1 MTETPLTTEAVPKP
15 KCSPVQTA
23 GLALLAYVAF
33 NLLLPS
39 VPLPHHKPPL
49 AVIISLVLSSTLA
62 FMLLQLW
69 LALAVVAVRPRP
81 VVSGLLAIACS
92 VLGAGLFVL
101 SLRYGMHRPPVWIE
115 FGQGLAVTLGCTFLG
130 ILLSPIIREPNVL
143 LPVALVAMPIDY
155 LGAMTA
161 IGFTKQM
168 VEKHPSIVKGV
179 SVPVPS
185 IGGAAHHAGLAPIA
199 FIGPGDVLFVAFFF
213 AVVLRLNMNV
223 RGTFWGIYGLLTA
236 TMVYVLSPGSIN
248 VGALVPMGIAVLV
261 ANFAYF
267 KLKREEVFATIYAT
281 ILVLVL
287 VTGFYFYAH
296 SRFVKSDSQKSD
308 SQKPDSQGAADAQPL
323 APNRS
328 LPSRNPAP
336 GRPAPN

>member
-1 MTETPLTTEAVPKP
+1 MTSTPLVAETAPGTGRGAM
-15 KCSPVQTA
+15 QTA
-23 GLALLAYVAF
+23 GLALLAYLAF
-33 NLLLPS
+33 NLLLPF
-39 VPLPHHKPPL
+39 VPLPHHRLPL
-49 AVIISLVLSSTLA
+49 AAIISLVLSSTLA

-69 LALAVVAVRPRP
+69 LAQAIVALRPRP
-81 VVSGLLAIACS
+81 AVSGLLVLACA
-92 VLGAGLFVL
+92 VLGGVCYGL
-101 SLRYGMHRPPVWIE
+101 SLPYGPHHPPVWIE

-161 IGFTKQM
+161 IGFTHTIVTQ
-168 VEKHPSIVKGV
+168 HPNIVKGV

-185 IGGAAHHAGLAPIA
+185 VGGAAHHAGLAPIA

-236 TMVYVLSPGSIN
+236 TMIFVLSPWGFNIA
-248 VGALVPMGIAVLV
+248 ALVPMGLAVLI
-261 ANFAYF
+261 ANFRYF
-267 KLKREEVFATIYAT
+267 KLKREEVFATLYAA
-281 ILVLVL
+281 ILILAL

-296 SRFVKSDSQKSD
+296 SRFVRTDTEGTD
-308 SQKPDSQGAADAQPL
+308 NAKPAVS
-323 APNRS
+323 
-328 LPSRNPAP
+328 SRNPAP
-336 GRPAPN
+336 SRPAANR

>member
-1 MTETPLTTEAVPKP
+1 MTETPLTTVKP
-15 KCSPVQTA
+15 TPDQKRSPVQTA

-33 NLLLPS
+33 NLLLPFVRLPS
-39 VPLPHHKPPL
+39 HKLGLPL
-49 AVIISLVLSSTLA
+49 IITLVLSSTLA

-69 LALAVVAVRPRP
+69 LALAVVATRPRP
-81 VVSGLLAIACS
+81 AVSALLAVACA

-101 SLRYGMHRPPVWIE
+101 SLRYGMHHPPLWIE

-168 VEKHPSIVKGV
+168 VERHPEIVKPL

-185 IGGAAHHAGLAPIA
+185 VGGAAHHAGLAPIA

-213 AVVLRLNMNV
+213 AVALRLNMNV
-223 RGTFWGIYGLLTA
+223 RGTFWWIYGLLTA
-236 TMVYVLSPGSIN
+236 TMIYVLSPGSIN
-248 VGALVPMGIAVLV
+248 VGALVPMGLAVLI
-261 ANFAYF
+261 ANFSYF
-267 KLKREEVFATIYAT
+267 KLKREEVFATLYAT
-281 ILVLVL
+281 LLVLAL

-296 SRFVKSDSQKSD
+296 SRFIKSDSQG
-308 SQKPDSQGAADAQPL
+308 PTDAQPITP
-323 APNRS
+323 APN
-328 LPSRNPAP
+328 RNPAP
-336 GRPAPN
+336 GRPAAN